1 MSLARHNDV
10 RYIRR
15 MTARPFISYAR
26 EDREVAVR
34 LRDDLLR
41 LGAMPWIDVVDLV
54 AGQDWQLAISRA
66 LRESSHFLAL
76 LSQHSVTKR
85 GYVQKEVREALDL
98 LDQLPPD
105 AIFIIPIRLD
115 QSEPAHERLRNLHWV
130 DLFAGYTEAVEK
142 IARGLGL
149 PRDQPA
155 EPAKRPVKI
164 APRDVPAEVVQTI
177 ATRAEREFPQNLST
191 RRYQINREIEAWRE
205 LQVFDPSDVPSE
217 IVNIILQCATREF
230 PDNFSTRLYQA
241 KREVESWRKL
251 QALSLPDIPENEL
264 LMILRAAEQEF
275 PTNFST
281 RLYQINRE
289 VESWRHLYG

>member
-1 MSLARHNDV
+1 
-10 RYIRR
+10 

-26 EDREVAVR
+26 EDRDVAVR
-34 LRDDLLR
+34 LRDDLIQ
-41 LGAMPWIDVVDLV
+41 LGATPWIDLSDLV

-85 GYVQKEVREALDL
+85 GYVQKEVREALEL

-115 QSEPAHERLRNLHWV
+115 DSEPAHERLRNLHRV
-130 DLFAGYTEAVEK
+130 DLFAGYDDAVGQ
-142 IARGLGL
+142 IARALGL
-149 PRDQPA
+149 AP
-155 EPAKRPVKI
+155 ESAKRPVKI
-164 APRDVPAEVVQTI
+164 APRDVPAEVMRTI
-177 ATRAEREFPQNLST
+177 TARAEHDFPQNLST
-191 RRYQINREIEAWRE
+191 RRYQIGREVEAWRE
-205 LQVFDPSDVPSE
+205 LQVFDPVDVPSE
-217 IVNIILQCATREF
+217 VINIIIQRATADF

-241 KREVESWRKL
+241 KREVDSWREL
-251 QALSLPDIPENEL
+251 QSLSMPDVPANEL
-264 LMILRAAEQEF
+264 RMIIRAAERDF

-289 VESWRHLYG
+289 VESWRQLYG